1 MIRQNTTRIYNS
13 DYDSQMMPTDEITS
27 YRGGN
32 SQVSEPEIVNPIK
45 NHINPSPVNST
56 VNFEQIEDDLSQL
69 VPTKPTKPT
78 KPNSITPNTN
88 TSNPDTTNPDKES
101 SATTDETKT
110 YVGGGTT
117 PDSQIVVKKPTTK
130 YYVYGIVGIVVAYI
144 GYKMFFNKK
153 SE

>member
-1 MIRQNTTRIYNS
+1 VS
-13 DYDSQMMPTDEITS
+13 FVDEDD
-27 YRGGN
+27 
-32 SQVSEPEIVNPIK
+32 
-45 NHINPSPVNST
+45 
-56 VNFEQIEDDLSQL
+56 FEQIEDDLSQV

-78 KPNSITPNTN
+78 KPNNSITPNTN
-88 TSNPDTTNPDKES
+88 TSNPDKES

-130 YYVYGIVGIVVAYI
+130 YFVYGIVAIVVAYL
-144 GYKMFFNKK
+144 GYKMFYKK

>member
-1 MIRQNTTRIYNS
+1 MIRQNTTRIYVS
-13 DYDSQMMPTDEITS
+13 DYDSQMMPTDEITTYS
-27 YRGGN
+27 GGN

-45 NHINPSPVNST
+45 TYINPSPVNST
-56 VNFEQIEDDLSQL
+56 VNFEQIEDDLSQVL
-69 VPTKPTKPT
+69 PTKPTKPT
-78 KPNSITPNTN
+78 KTNNVTTN
-88 TSNPDTTNPDKES
+88 TDTPNPDKES

-130 YYVYGIVGIVVAYI
+130 YFVYGIVAIVVAYL
-144 GYKMFFNKK
+144 GYKMFYKK

>member
-1 MIRQNTTRIYNS
+1 MIRQNTTRVYVS

-27 YRGGN
+27 YGAGN
-32 SQVSEPEIVNPIK
+32 SQVSEPEIVNTI
-45 NHINPSPVNST
+45 NTHINPSPVNST
-56 VNFEQIEDDLSQL
+56 VNFEQIEDDLSQV

-78 KPNSITPNTN
+78 KPNNSITPNTN
-88 TSNPDTTNPDKES
+88 TSNPDKES

-130 YYVYGIVGIVVAYI
+130 YFVYGIVGIVVAYL
-144 GYKMFFNKK
+144 GYKMFFDKK